1 MSNGDDAEKVSK
13 EEQHN
18 DATPKSLSVKV
29 RDLWNAFF
37 KMYLAW
43 IGPHLNARD
52 LKIAFRV
59 AVGKSR
65 TSAVQFA

>member
-1 MSNGDDAEKVSK
+1 MQNGADAEKGSK
-13 EEQHN
+13 EEQH
-18 DATPKSLSVKV
+18 DGATKSLSVKL

-65 TSAVQFA
+65 SSAVQVA